1 MIPMRFLR
9 KSLHFLLLLAAVQ
22 YACVDK
28 QNFDQ
33 FDDLSVTPT
42 VTSSLVY
49 VESPEDVINNGVG
62 ADFYSQDFNFDAFN
76 EDFFAERVLEG
87 SITYEIENTTS
98 KPLEITIS
106 FLDDGSN
113 VLDTETFNI
122 DAAPTALLTREIFY
136 GGATGRSLDIIRN
149 TSGIRVFGR
158 NLGDNTSVSTLPDPK
173 IVLRSSGSF
182 RLRLK

>member
-1 MIPMRFLR
+1 MRFL
-9 KSLHFLLLLAAVQ
+9 KYNLKVLFLLIAVQ

-33 FDDLSVTPT
+33 FDDLNVTPT

-49 VESPEDVINNGVG
+49 IESPEEVINSAAGI
-62 ADFYSQDFNFDAFN
+62 DFYSQDFNFDAFN
-76 EDFFAERVLEG
+76 DAFFAERVLEG

-98 KPLEITIS
+98 KQLEIS
-106 FLDDGSN
+106 FSFIDDGGN
-113 VLDTETFNI
+113 VLDTETFLV
-122 DAAPTALLTREIFY
+122 DAAPTAILTREIFY

-149 TSGIRVFGR
+149 TSGIRVFAR

>member
-1 MIPMRFLR
+1 MRFL
-9 KSLHFLLLLAAVQ
+9 KSNLKIILLFAAVQ

-33 FDDLSVTPT
+33 FDDLGITPT
-42 VTSSLVY
+42 VASSLVY
-49 VESPEDVINNGVG
+49 VESPEQVINDAVG
-62 ADFYSQDFNFDAFN
+62 GNFYSQDFNFDAFN
-76 EDFFAERVLEG
+76 EAFFAERVLEG

-98 KPLEITIS
+98 KQLEIS
-106 FLDDGSN
+106 FSFIDEGSN
-113 VLDTETFNI
+113 VLDTETFLI
-122 DAAPTALLTREIFY
+122 DPAPTAVLTREIFY

-149 TSGIRVFGR
+149 TSGIRVFAQ
-158 NLGDNTSVSTLPDPK
+158 NLGDNVSVSSLPDPK